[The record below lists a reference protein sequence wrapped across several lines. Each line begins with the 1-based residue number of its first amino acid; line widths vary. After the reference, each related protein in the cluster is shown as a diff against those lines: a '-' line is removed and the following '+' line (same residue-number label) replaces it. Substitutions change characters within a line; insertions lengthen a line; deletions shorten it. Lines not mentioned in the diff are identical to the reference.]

1 MASRQQFALLGMRPR
16 VSSKCSGRRCDRRHM
31 LLEMATG
38 DPNMPKG
45 GHPDDIAMLRATDDK
60 HVCGPRTGWK
70 RKKGE
75 FGYGAYG
82 DEPWSLQSMEKRL
95 YAIRDFYKREL
106 KGTEMDNRGHDDLVE
121 GTRAALVLLIGR
133 KATHVPQVRA
143 HVTDREY

>member
-1 MASRQQFALLGMRPR
+1 MATLLQWDAKTGELRVIRPEMI
-16 VSSKCSGRRCDRRHM
+16 VGM

-45 GHPDDIAMLRATDDK
+45 GHADDLVMLASTDAK
-60 HVCGPRTGWK
+60 QAFGPRTNHK
-70 RKKGE
+70 RKRGE
-75 FGYGAYG
+75 FGFGPYS

-106 KGTEMDNRGHDDLVE
+106 KGTEIDNPGHDDWVE

-133 KATHVPQVRA
+133 KATHVPKVRA
-143 HVTDREY
+143 CANARLCTC